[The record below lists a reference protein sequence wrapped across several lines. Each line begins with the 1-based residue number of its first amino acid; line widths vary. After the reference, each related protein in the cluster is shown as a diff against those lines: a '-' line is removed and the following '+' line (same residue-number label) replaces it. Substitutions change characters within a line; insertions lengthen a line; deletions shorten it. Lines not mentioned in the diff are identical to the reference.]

1 MACPASSCRTLT
13 RLASPPMLFMGI
25 FARAP
30 QPRLSWVARDA
41 FRHCMRCGMNIL
53 EGFQSI
59 LDRLGNSAS
68 VKNVYGEPIVAEG
81 KTIIPV
87 AKVGYGFGGGSGM
100 NKCGTAAKGRRTR
113 ALDSAA
119 ALGLPRSESS
129 RSPRTTPASSPSAN
143 ARSSSALILG
153 VIVGVFLGRRR

>member
-1 MACPASSCRTLT
+1 
-13 RLASPPMLFMGI
+13 
-25 FARAP
+25 
-30 QPRLSWVARDA
+30 
-41 FRHCMRCGMNIL
+41 MNIL

-100 NKCGTAAKGRRTR
+100 NKCGAGREGAQDEGLGFGGGLGAAPVGVVEVSKDHTR
-113 ALDSAA
+113 FIPFSQRKKL
-119 ALGLPRSESS
+119 LG
-129 RSPRTTPASSPSAN
+129 
-143 ARSSSALILG
+143 ALILG